1 MNKGIVFHYLS
12 KALLLSSALFL
23 VPALVSLYYREYFFM
38 LIFLGVGGGMALA
51 SLPGVFYRPRHK
63 YMFAREGM
71 VIAALM
77 WIIFS
82 AVGALPFYCSGSIPH
97 YIDALFESVSGFT
110 TTGSS
115 ILTDIEALP
124 RGILFW
130 RSFTH
135 WVGGM
140 GVLVLAIAILPSSGN
155 ALYLMQAECPGPQVG
170 KLVPK
175 GKNSALYL
183 YLIYGALTFITI
195 VLLFT
200 GGMPLFDSV
209 CHGMGIAGTGGF
221 GIKND
226 GLSYYNSPYLDGV
239 VTVTMLLFGVNFTL
253 YYYMLI
259 RRFREVRKNTELR
272 VYFSIVAIST
282 ALIMLNIRPIYHSV
296 GKCFRYAVFQVA
308 SIITSTGFA
317 TADYNQWP
325 LFSQM
330 LLILLMAAGAL
341 LETVFIMQSYRRR
354 CVRSVIFKT
363 LASACFVLLAMQCIR
378 IRGTSDYARLVFWGL
393 VCGLLGDALLALRFL
408 WKKTHDVFFIAGTL
422 AFFAGHIFYILAILK
437 LAPDAWQY
445 AIPLALIALGVAGFY
460 SNAKQVKAGKI
471 LPLGIIYIGEV
482 LFVAACAL
490 SGALQTSSRAL
501 FLFFIGGLCF
511 SLSDNMLV
519 VLSFGT
525 NDNPYR
531 NAVLHVLYYMAQVFI
546 AVSILF
552 L

>member
-221 GIKND
+221 GIKNNSMAD
-226 GLSYYNSPYLDGV
+226 YSPYLQNV
-239 VTVTMLLFGVNFTL
+239 CTVFMALFGVNFS
-253 YYYMLI
+253 
-259 RRFREVRKNTELR
+259 
-272 VYFSIVAIST
+272 VYFLLLLREWRG
-282 ALIMLNIRPIYHSV
+282 ALLDEELLLYGGIMLTAMFVIAADITPLFSGFGEAFHHASFTVSSV
-296 GKCFRYAVFQVA
+296 M
-308 SIITSTGFA
+308 TTTGFA
-317 TADYNQWP
+317 TEDFNLWP
-325 LFSQM
+325 QLSRAILCILMVVGASAGSTGGGIKVARLLLLFKSLAAEVRRMLRPRSVNVVRVNGRVVKDEVLRGVNVYMAAYCAIAVASFLAVSVDDFSLETNLTAVLACFNNIGPGLDLVGPASNYSLFS
-330 LLILLMAAGAL
+330 
-341 LETVFIMQSYRRR
+341 T
-354 CVRSVIFKT
+354 
-363 LASACFVLLAMQCIR
+363 
-378 IRGTSDYARLVFWGL
+378 
-393 VCGLLGDALLALRFL
+393 
-408 WKKTHDVFFIAGTL
+408 
-422 AFFAGHIFYILAILK
+422 
-437 LAPDAWQY
+437 
-445 AIPLALIALGVAGFY
+445 
-460 SNAKQVKAGKI
+460 
-471 LPLGIIYIGEV
+471 
-482 LFVAACAL
+482 
-490 SGALQTSSRAL
+490 
-501 FLFFIGGLCF
+501 F
-511 SLSDNMLV
+511 SKV
-519 VLSFGT
+519 VLSLDMLLGRLEIF
-525 NDNPYR
+525 PII
-531 NAVLHVLYYMAQVFI
+531 VLFSRHTWNRTR
-546 AVSILF
+546 
-552 L
+552 

>member
-226 GLSYYNSPYLDGV
+226 GLSYYNWRGDSDHASVRGE
-239 VTVTMLLFGVNFTL
+239 L
-253 YYYMLI
+253 Y
-259 RRFREVRKNTELR
+259 
-272 VYFSIVAIST
+272 
-282 ALIMLNIRPIYHSV
+282 P
-296 GKCFRYAVFQVA
+296 
-308 SIITSTGFA
+308 
-317 TADYNQWP
+317 
-325 LFSQM
+325 
-330 LLILLMAAGAL
+330 
-341 LETVFIMQSYRRR
+341 
-354 CVRSVIFKT
+354 
-363 LASACFVLLAMQCIR
+363 VLLHADTAVSGSAEEHGTAGIFQHCCHFDR
-378 IRGTSDYARLVFWGL
+378 THYAEYPPRLPQRGKV
-393 VCGLLGDALLALRFL
+393 
-408 WKKTHDVFFIAGTL
+408 
-422 AFFAGHIFYILAILK
+422 
-437 LAPDAWQY
+437 
-445 AIPLALIALGVAGFY
+445 
-460 SNAKQVKAGKI
+460 
-471 LPLGIIYIGEV
+471 LPLCR
-482 LFVAACAL
+482 F
-490 SGALQTSSRAL
+490 SGG
-501 FLFFIGGLCF
+501 FH
-511 SLSDNMLV
+511 
-519 VLSFGT
+519 
-525 NDNPYR
+525 YH
-531 NAVLHVLYYMAQVFI
+531 LHRLRHGR
-546 AVSILF
+546 L
-552 L
+552 